1 LHFCGLQEIIRIEI
15 VFKKTN
21 LFYMKTI
28 SSIPIL
34 IKWEEFNRIKS
45 EGSIEDFARW
55 LLEGGKKPG
64 IPIDSFGN
72 NQLIQDKIDRAAQV
86 SLLINRLNKLM
97 GLFNKPII
105 RNMGFGKEHEFA
117 VFAQVAI
124 SDKLNKKELANKTLL
139 EVSTTVEIT
148 KRLAK
153 KGLIKEEVDK
163 TDRRSARISLTEKG
177 QKLLMNN
184 VRFFSAHLKEFL
196 REITDDEQRYLI
208 DLLNRLN
215 TDNSDRL
222 ERLQNA

>member
-1 LHFCGLQEIIRIEI
+1 
-15 VFKKTN
+15 
-21 LFYMKTI
+21 MKHV
-28 SSIPIL
+28 SSIPVL
-34 IKWEEFNRIKS
+34 IKWEEFNRIKP
-45 EGSIEDFARW
+45 EGSIDDFARW
-55 LLEGGKKPG
+55 LLERGKKPG
-64 IPIDSFGN
+64 IPKDSFGN
-72 NQLIQDKIDRAAQV
+72 NQMVQDKIDRAAYV

-105 RNMGFGKEHEFA
+105 RNMGFAKEHEFA

-148 KRLAK
+148 KRLSK

-163 TDRRSARISLTEKG
+163 TDRRSARISLTETG
-177 QKLLMNN
+177 QKLLMDN
-184 VRFFSAHLKEFL
+184 VHLFSLHLKEFL
-196 REITDDEQRYLI
+196 REITDDEQRNLI

-222 ERLQNA
+222 ERLKKA